1 MNIKMLFIDEKVIE
15 NVHFGYFQWLSI
27 PNRAFKQAAYWR
39 WAFFLVLNFNQG
51 MKVEFCTSVDTKP
64 FSSPIASTIL
74 AGVIFYLF

>member
-39 WAFFLVLNFNQG
+39 WAFF
-51 MKVEFCTSVDTKP
+51 
-64 FSSPIASTIL
+64 
-74 AGVIFYLF
+74 

>member
-39 WAFFLVLNFNQG
+39 WAFF
-51 MKVEFCTSVDTKP
+51 
-64 FSSPIASTIL
+64 STEL
-74 AGVIFYLF
+74 